1 MASLTRLTM
10 HLSRNPDAGFPDGDE
25 RHGYLITAPLDREGR
40 LDVELW
46 RAHKPACTVIRFSP
60 DKSEFADGW
69 LSHRGA
75 NWFFR
80 YDEEHEGPDEPLFR
94 LGEHRLRVGDYVTIH
109 EADGDDL
116 VYRIVRA
123 EPVRV

>member
-1 MASLTRLTM
+1 MTSLTRLTL
-10 HLSRNPDAGFPDGDE
+10 HLGRNPEAGFPDGDD
-25 RHGYLITAPLDREGR
+25 RHGYLITAPLDRDGR
-40 LDVELW
+40 LDVDLW
-46 RAHKPACTVIRFSP
+46 GAHKDACIVIRFSP

-94 LGEHRLRVGDYVTIH
+94 LGDHQLRVGDYVTIH

-116 VYRIVRA
+116 VYRIVKA

>member
-1 MASLTRLTM
+1 MTSLTRLTL
-10 HLSRNPDAGFPDGDE
+10 HLGRNPEAGFPDGDD
-25 RHGYLITAPLDREGR
+25 RHGYLITAPLDRDGR
-40 LDVELW
+40 LDVDLW
-46 RAHKPACTVIRFSP
+46 GAHKDACIAIRFSP

-94 LGEHRLRVGDYVTIH
+94 LGDHQLRVGDYVTIH

-116 VYRIVRA
+116 VYRIVKA